1 MLQTTNSLF
10 NTSLLKYVSTESL
23 LAWHRVRLANLMARS
38 GKEWAGIYTQ
48 YNSGK
53 ERRREGGREE
63 WKETSKE
70 GGVRRKCSI
79 FF

>member
-23 LAWHRVRLANLMARS
+23 LAWHRVRLSNLMARG
-38 GKEWAGIYTQ
+38 GKEWAEIYTQ

-53 ERRREGGREE
+53 EER
-63 WKETSKE
+63 KE
-70 GGVRRKCSI
+70 GERE
-79 FF
+79 

>member
-38 GKEWAGIYTQ
+38 GKEWAEIYTQ

-53 ERRREGGREE
+53 EGRREGGREGG
-63 WKETSKE
+63 SK
-70 GGVRRKCSI
+70 GRRLVRREG
-79 FF
+79 

>member
-1 MLQTTNSLF
+1 MSLISGLIMLQTTNSLF

-38 GKEWAGIYTQ
+38 GKEWAEIYTQ

-53 ERRREGGREE
+53 EGRREGGREGV
-63 WKETSKE
+63 KE
-70 GGVRRKCSI
+70 GGR
-79 FF
+79 

>member
-23 LAWHRVRLANLMARS
+23 LAWHRVRLSNLMARG
-38 GKEWAGIYTQ
+38 GKEWAEIYTQ

-53 ERRREGGREE
+53 EGRREGGREGGRE
-63 WKETSKE
+63 GVKE
-70 GGVRRKCSI
+70 GGW
-79 FF
+79 